1 MPLICPARISEAVKR
16 PRPCSPFSFCVSSTT
31 SRKALPVS
39 TAAWNIV
46 GTPSSEWWRSSG
58 ALVRSSRRLI
68 TAWVVARLPA
78 VISATMRSPGT
89 DQWNIL
95 RNTEMLSTPELVRVS
110 LISTSPRS
118 ITMPTQY
125 VI

>member
-1 MPLICPARISEAVKR
+1 
-16 PRPCSPFSFCVSSTT
+16 
-31 SRKALPVS
+31 
-39 TAAWNIV
+39 
-46 GTPSSEWWRSSG
+46 GTPSSECWRSSG
-58 ALVRSSRRLI
+58 VLVRSSNRLI

-78 VISATMRSPGT
+78 VISVTIRSPGT

-125 VI
+125 VISIGVQFGEHGADALGRIGKTNVGTAHGYGPVALARPAA